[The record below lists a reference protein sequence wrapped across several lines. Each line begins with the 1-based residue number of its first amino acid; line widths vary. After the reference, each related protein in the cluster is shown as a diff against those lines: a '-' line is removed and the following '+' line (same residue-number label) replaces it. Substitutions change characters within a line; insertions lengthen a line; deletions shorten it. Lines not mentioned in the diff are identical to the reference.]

1 MTTYLLART
10 STDQQDNGLEA
21 QVERLQAEAARRG
34 WQAEIIREHASGKTM
49 KARPVFQDLLTRLQ
63 AGDRLVV
70 TSLSRLS
77 RSVKDFANILE
88 MAAAKNFGIVVLD
101 MDLDTSSAAG
111 RAVAGVM
118 VVFAQLERELNSER
132 TIAALAHVK
141 AQGKQL
147 GHPSKVTAKV
157 ANKITAYRAQGMT
170 LRAIADKLNADGVP
184 GPAGGKWH
192 ANSVR
197 RHAKE

>member
-1 MTTYLLART
+1 MATYLLART

-34 WQAEIIREHASGKTM
+34 WQAETIREHASGKAM

-88 MAAAKNFGIVVLD
+88 MAAAENFSIVVLD

-141 AQGKQL
+141 AQGRQL
-147 GHPSKVTAKV
+147 GHPSQVPSKTTD
-157 ANKITAYRAQGMT
+157 KITAYRKQGMT
-170 LRAIADKLNADGVP
+170 LQAIADKLNDAGVP
-184 GPAGGKWH
+184 GPAGGKWYP
-192 ANSVR
+192 NSVR